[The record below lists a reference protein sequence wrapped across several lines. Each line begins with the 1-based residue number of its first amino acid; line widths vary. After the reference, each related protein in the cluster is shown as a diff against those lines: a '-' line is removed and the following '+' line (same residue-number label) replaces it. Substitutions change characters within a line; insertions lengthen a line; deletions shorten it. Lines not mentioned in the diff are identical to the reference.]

1 MTANVMMDTAAMV
14 LFAMIK
20 MNVTMVTII
29 VTPILNVSIVLV
41 ALNVNVLL
49 DLPVMTSLPENVMTL
64 TNASLEF
71 ISVVLVQNVL
81 IYKAALNAIV

>member
-1 MTANVMMDTAAMV
+1 MDTAVMV

-20 MNVTMVTII
+20 MNVTLVTMI
-29 VTPILNVSIVLV
+29 VTPILNVSIALV
-41 ALNVNVLL
+41 TLNVNVLL
-49 DLPVMTSLPENVMTL
+49 DLPVMTSFRENVMTL

-81 IYKAALNAIV
+81 IYKAVLNAIV

>member
-1 MTANVMMDTAAMV
+1 MTANVMMDTAVMV

-41 ALNVNVLL
+41 ALNVNVLT
-49 DLPVMTSLPENVMTL
+49 DLPVMT
-64 TNASLEF
+64 
-71 ISVVLVQNVL
+71 
-81 IYKAALNAIV
+81 

>member
-1 MTANVMMDTAAMV
+1 MDTAVMV

-20 MNVTMVTII
+20 MNVTLVTII

-64 TNASLEF
+64 TNVTLEF

>member
-81 IYKAALNAIV
+81 ICKAALNAIV